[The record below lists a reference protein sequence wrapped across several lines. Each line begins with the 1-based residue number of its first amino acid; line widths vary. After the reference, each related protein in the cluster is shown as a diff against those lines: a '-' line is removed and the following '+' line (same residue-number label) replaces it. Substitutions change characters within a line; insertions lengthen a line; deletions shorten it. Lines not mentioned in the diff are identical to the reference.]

1 MHFLF
6 FVEANEKRHNSKYW
20 KHFTFQ
26 LNQPSWSCWLFHK
39 ACHGQTLPTVW
50 VQTNKKT
57 IFIDLLFIL
66 NLLVILWRRY
76 KDINLNGPTKFLE
89 VIPVF
94 LLLLRCLPITSWSSQ
109 FVQVFQEVYCYLYR
123 LKEEIRKTL
132 QTWSISPKERALN
145 EHSEGS
151 RMAIWFSED
160 ASHVVRFCVKKKKKK
175 NWSYWLVWNW
185 L

>member
-1 MHFLF
+1 M
-6 FVEANEKRHNSKYW
+6 K
-20 KHFTFQ
+20 TFYLPAKSTKLILLTVSQ
-26 LNQPSWSCWLFHK
+26 GMSWSNFAYSLS
-39 ACHGQTLPTVW
+39 
-50 VQTNKKT
+50 TNKQKKT

-94 LLLLRCLPITSWSSQ
+94 LLLLRCLSITSWSSQ

-160 ASHVVRFCVKKKKKK
+160 ASHVVRFCVKKKKKQ